1 MSRERAK
8 GVGNAL
14 TAIIAL
20 IAVPQMFLRYL
31 PPSFIPVI
39 EKFIVEMAI
48 FGIVIAVL
56 YIIKHFSD
64 IKSPLRLL
72 SSISL
77 NLLWLYVFLFISGSG
92 NPANFGEINI
102 KADVV
107 ELSIYFRIFIQIL
120 IFIILLQILKD
131 LLEFVNARKDVSKNT
146 DETGS

>member
-1 MSRERAK
+1 MSREKAK

-14 TAIIAL
+14 VAIVAL
-20 IAVPQMFLRYL
+20 VVVPQLFLKYM
-31 PPSFIPVI
+31 PSFMAHLI
-39 EKFIVEMAI
+39 EKFIVEISI

-72 SSISL
+72 SSIAL
-77 NLLWLYVFLFISGSG
+77 NLLWLYVFLFITGSG
-92 NPANFGEINI
+92 NPANFGVINL
-102 KADVV
+102 KADAV

-131 LLEFVNARKDVSKNT
+131 LLEFMNARKDVGKAT